1 MIILLLLLLLLLLVV
16 VVVVVL
22 TWIIMIELFIHLY
35 YQGGNYDGIL
45 FASGLLQTVIYRL
58 YMYAI
63 HCMVYFW

>member
-1 MIILLLLLLLLLLVV
+1 MIILLLLLLLLLL

-58 YMYAI
+58 YMYGI
-63 HCMVYFW
+63 FLVILW